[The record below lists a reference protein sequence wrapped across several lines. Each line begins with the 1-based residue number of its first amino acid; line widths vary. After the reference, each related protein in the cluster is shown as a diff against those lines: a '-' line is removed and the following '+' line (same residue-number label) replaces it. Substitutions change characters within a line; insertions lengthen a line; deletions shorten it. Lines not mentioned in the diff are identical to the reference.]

1 MVLSAYTQIGIITL
15 LILLALT
22 LVLTI
27 VGVIFGG
34 LSFRKGINVFSIIG
48 FILNLFLVAA
58 LPYGIY
64 QLIRLLLK

>member
-1 MVLSAYTQIGIITL
+1 MILSGYAPISTISLIIL
-15 LILLALT
+15 SVLT